1 MITSIKI
8 KHIEHF
14 PIDGFTIDKITKKN
28 IFIGKNGFGKTTLF
42 KAIRKWVV
50 EQNRDEI
57 SIFFSEA
64 FMESPK
70 HVYFTLPEELDG
82 RAIQK
87 DINPSDSK
95 TFMAKTVKS
104 MQMSEMS
111 SGQEQRDILSMFKSD
126 AIYDGCIWFIDE
138 PEKSLDV
145 VEFDKFIKYLLTS
158 DIQVFINTHSPTL
171 LNDNRFNRI
180 ILDADYYEKIHKIFK
195 KVGK

>member
-14 PIDGFTIDKITKKN
+14 PVDDLIIDKITKKN
-28 IFIGKNGFGKTTLF
+28 ILIGRNGFGKTTLF
-42 KAIRKWVV
+42 KSVRAWVI

-57 SIFFSEA
+57 DLSFSED
-64 FMESPK
+64 FMNNPK

-87 DINPSDSK
+87 DISPFDSK
-95 TFMAKTVKS
+95 TFMSKTVKS

-111 SGQEQRDILSMFKSD
+111 SGQEQRDILDMFKSD

-145 VEFDKFIKYLLTS
+145 VELDKFIKYLLKT

-171 LNDNRFNRI
+171 LNDNRFNKI
-180 ILDADYYEKIHKIFK
+180 VLDNDYYAKIIPILK
-195 KVGK
+195 KGQ